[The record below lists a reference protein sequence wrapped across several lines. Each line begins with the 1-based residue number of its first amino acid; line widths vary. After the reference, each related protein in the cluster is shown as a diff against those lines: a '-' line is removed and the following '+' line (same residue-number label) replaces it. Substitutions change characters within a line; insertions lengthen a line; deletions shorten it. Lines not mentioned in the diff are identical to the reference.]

1 MLKRKMLREFKS
13 NFGQFFSVLILA
25 LLAMMLFVT
34 LEGHA
39 LSQNAAR
46 EVFHNDCELS
56 DIWVYGEGFSE
67 ENLDAVRALDFVEKA
82 QLRMFVQGTAPDIDG
97 VQADIFL
104 QRENVVNTPY
114 LISGEL
120 FSPSDTEGIWL
131 ANAFA
136 ERRGVKIGDDFTLEY
151 NGIHFTKKVKG
162 LIESAEYEFRQ
173 AENDADMYLENIA
186 IVFMSYDAFPLR
198 DYVNHLIETGKITVK
213 TVAEKSDFL
222 NDTIKKLEANGMS
235 IEDITQ
241 DMLLEFVE
249 KIDDERL
256 CKIFPYTQLV
266 VRTNDGGGL
275 SHENEIADAIE
286 NNYAAMVDK
295 TSVPGI
301 ARLDSEL
308 DQHKSFSYVFV
319 VIFVGIGVLVIAIS
333 MSRMV
338 EKQRVQIGTMNAL
351 GMKKYK
357 ILFHYISF
365 SFIVSAIGA
374 AAGTA
379 IGAIWLCPVMI
390 KMFAQWYVVP
400 GLHSVFHPMYILMA
414 AVIVLVCVLAAYF
427 SCRKLLKVKPAEALR
442 PAPPK
447 QGKRCIFEKLPFW
460 KKLSFNSQYNLRD
473 ISRAKMR
480 SIMCV
485 LGTAVG
491 MLLMVYGVGCGEMID
506 QMVGLRFNKTTPS
519 DYQVSLSSD
528 ADLKD
533 IDALAEELDGETVM
547 VSAIEVSGTPNAV
560 SSEKKKGSVTVVEG
574 KGLYNIL
581 DLGNDITHLKSGSA
595 GISRK
600 FAEEL
605 EINVGDKI
613 YWHIYTENDWHEATV
628 GLIYRSSETQGI
640 AFLRED
646 FEKSGEE
653 YTPSLLLTNKI
664 TSDTEKKSFV
674 NAVHSKSELMDAYT
688 AGLEIVNL
696 LVVVMIGFSAVMV
709 IVVLYNSGVLSFGE
723 RVKEFATLKVLGLQS
738 SRIRGLLSAQNFWLS
753 VIGII
758 LGAPLGDISLN
769 AMMNSNGE
777 NFDYNLKLPFYD
789 FIIAGV
795 FVLIISVLVS
805 FMFSKRIR
813 RLDMVEVLK
822 GVE

>member
-1 MLKRKMLREFKS
+1 MLKRKMLREFKM
-13 NFGQFFSVLILA
+13 NFGQFFSVFILA
-25 LLAMMLFVT
+25 LIAMALFVT

-46 EVFHNDCELS
+46 EVFHNDCALS
-56 DIWVYGEGFSE
+56 DIWVYGEGFSAD
-67 ENLDAVRALDFVEKA
+67 NLEAVRAFDFVESA
-82 QLRMFVQGTAPDIDG
+82 QLRMFAQGAVPDFGG

-104 QRENVVNTPY
+104 ERENVVNTPY
-114 LISGEL
+114 LMSGEP

-136 ERRGVKIGDDFTLEY
+136 ELRGVDIGDDFTIEY
-151 NGIHFTKKVKG
+151 NGVRFTKKVKG

-186 IVFMSYDAFPLR
+186 VVFMSYDAFPFR
-198 DYVNHLIETGKITVK
+198 DYVNHLIETGKITAK
-213 TVAEKSDFL
+213 SIAENSEL
-222 NDTIKKLEANGMS
+222 LSNTIERLEANGMS
-235 IEDITQ
+235 VEDITQ
-241 DMLLEFVE
+241 DMLLEFVN
-249 KIDDERL
+249 KIDNEQL
-256 CKIFPYTQLV
+256 SKIFPYTQLV
-266 VRTNDGGGL
+266 IRTKDGGGL
-275 SHENEIADAIE
+275 SHEKEIAEALD

-295 TSVPGI
+295 SSIPGL

-308 DQHKSFSYVFV
+308 EQHKSFSYVFV
-319 VIFVGIGVLVIAIS
+319 VVFVGIAVLVIAIS

-338 EKQRVQIGTMNAL
+338 EKQRTQIGTLNAL
-351 GMKKYK
+351 GMKRYK
-357 ILFHYISF
+357 VLFHYISF
-365 SFIVSAIGA
+365 SLIVSVIGSVL
-374 AAGTA
+374 GTA
-379 IGAIWLCPVMI
+379 IGTIWLCPVMI
-390 KMFAQWYVVP
+390 NMFAQWYIVP
-400 GLHSVFHPMYILMA
+400 GLHSVFHPMYILIA
-414 AVIVLVCVLAAYF
+414 AVIVLACVLAAYF

-447 QGKRCIFEKLPFW
+447 QGKRCVFERLPFW

-473 ISRAKMR
+473 ISRAKLR
-480 SIMCV
+480 SFMCV

-491 MLLMVYGVGCGEMID
+491 MLLMVYGVGCGEMVD
-506 QMVGLRFNKTTPS
+506 QMVELNFTKTTPA
-519 DYQVSLSSD
+519 DYQITLSSD
-528 ADLKD
+528 AALKD
-533 IDALAEELDGETVM
+533 VDALAEELDGETVM
-547 VSAIEVSGTPNAV
+547 VSAIEVSKTLGAV
-560 SSEKKKGSVTVVEG
+560 SSDKKKGSVTVIEG

-581 DLGNDITHLKSGSA
+581 DLNNEITHPASGNV

-600 FAEEL
+600 FSESL
-605 EINVGDKI
+605 GINVGDTI
-613 YWHIYTENDWHEATV
+613 YWHIYTENKWHEATV

-646 FEKSGEE
+646 FEASGEK
-653 YTPSLLLTNKI
+653 YTPSMLLTNKI
-664 TSDTEKKSFV
+664 TAETEKMSFV
-674 NAVHSKSELMDAYT
+674 NAVHSKSELQDAYA

-696 LVVVMIGFSAVMV
+696 LVVVMIVFSAVMV
-709 IVVLYNSGVLSFGE
+709 VVVLYNSGVLSFGE

-758 LGAPLGDISLN
+758 LGAPLGSISLN
-769 AMMNSNGE
+769 SMMNSNGE
-777 NFDYNLKLPFYD
+777 NFDYNLRLPFYD
-789 FIIAGV
+789 FIIAGI